1 MWQCLSTRL
10 SHILQEEEIENIA
23 DPAFPKVQFPT
34 VQDCPSCRGSDGN
47 WNREEVLVFLRH
59 FYPRAEGDAALDA
72 NAQATGG
79 GDADVTAQAGT
90 DSNAAKQRTDAHAVL
105 QRGGAQAAAGAGN
118 GQAAGS
124 NGNVKPAAKSSW
136 TWLGLLVAGGALA
149 VILVQLTRY
158 AIVRALLQAHKQR
171 RIFFSCDC
179 VRTNSMSAVVLIPA
193 LHVLHLRRAHSSRQN
208 ASMPPWSK
216 I

>member
-1 MWQCLSTRL
+1 MAMFVPTRH
-10 SHILQEEEIENIA
+10 SHILQEEEAESTV

-47 WNREEVLVFLRH
+47 WNREDVLAFLRH
-59 FYPRAEGDAALDA
+59 FYPRGEGDAALDA

-79 GDADVTAQAGT
+79 DDADVTAQAGT
-90 DSNAAKQRTDAHAVL
+90 DSNAAKQRTDAQAEL
-105 QRGGAQAAAGAGN
+105 QRGGAHAAADAGN

-124 NGNVKPAAKSSW
+124 NGGVNPAAKSSW

-158 AIVRALLQAHKQR
+158 AIVHALPQARTR
-171 RIFFSCDC
+171 R
-179 VRTNSMSAVVLIPA
+179 
-193 LHVLHLRRAHSSRQN
+193 
-208 ASMPPWSK
+208 WSTPLL
-216 I
+216 